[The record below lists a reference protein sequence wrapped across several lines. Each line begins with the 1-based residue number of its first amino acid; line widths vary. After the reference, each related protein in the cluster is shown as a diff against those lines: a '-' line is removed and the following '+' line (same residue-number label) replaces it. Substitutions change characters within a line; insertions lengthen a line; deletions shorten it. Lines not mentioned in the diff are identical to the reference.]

1 MTPDARFVRLLEN
14 SLGVSIL
21 SCTVTFSAKTRTLLE
36 SGETGDYLLEVKGE
50 NFSCT
55 ITGRG
60 GINEEKA
67 RLVVTDALNL
77 YGDLFR
83 EHIPSECAR
92 RAEIL
97 GSIVSGESI
106 DSVLNEL
113 VQMIISSPLFDS
125 AGVFLLNEI
134 LLEVRGLVYAG
145 DCGGKAGEG
154 IRFRSRKIRL
164 TKKSPLSDVMYF
176 GRCERLNLDE
186 IDDWRGMQD
195 CLKGEAYASPLI
207 NMDGTAA
214 GIVIATGSGGYSEEA
229 AAILQFYSNLCS
241 IAISN
246 ANMRGELI
254 RLKTYEED
262 FEKVDYVSKDL
273 VKMGMLAATVAHELK
288 NPLVAIGG
296 FAKRLAAFG
305 SDSRMDNYIA
315 MIQSEVTRLENL
327 VTEILDYS
335 KSVDLKIEKIHLD
348 SVVNETLRLLSENI
362 SIGMIHVSKSVD
374 PEITV
379 YADKNRFIQVLINV
393 IINAIQV
400 MPSGGDLK
408 ISAEESSETIILYI
422 KDTGGGVPDCEMEKI
437 FEPFHSSKQDGTGLG
452 LSLSKKIMTAHGG
465 QITVTNDSIGAV
477 FSLILPKTGGFDD

>member
-1 MTPDARFVRLLEN
+1 MTPDAGLIRLLEN
-14 SLGVSIL
+14 SLGISIV
-21 SCTVTFSAKTRTLLE
+21 SCTIVFSGKTHSLL
-36 SGETGDYLLEVKGE
+36 SGKEQEAHLLEVAGE
-50 NFSCT
+50 SFSCT
-55 ITGRG
+55 IGYRG
-60 GINEEKA
+60 SADEEKA
-67 RLVVTDALNL
+67 RLILADAVSL
-77 YGDLFR
+77 YCAAMKGGF
-83 EHIPSECAR
+83 PAECAK
-92 RAEIL
+92 RADLL
-97 GSIVSGESI
+97 GSIVSGGSI
-106 DSVLNEL
+106 DNILNEL
-113 VQMIISSPLFDS
+113 VLLIVATPAFDS

-134 LLEVRGLVYAG
+134 LLELRGLVYAG
-145 DCGGKAGEG
+145 EAENKAGKG
-154 IRFRSRKIRL
+154 ISFRSRKIRF
-164 TKKSPLSDVMYF
+164 TKKSPLSDIMYF
-176 GRCERLNLDE
+176 GRSGTVDLDKVE
-186 IDDWRGMQD
+186 DWKGMQD
-195 CLKGEAYASPLI
+195 CLKGEAYACPLI
-207 NMDGTAA
+207 NMDGSAA
-214 GIVIATGSGGYSEEA
+214 GMVIATGGGYSDEA

-241 IAISN
+241 IALSN

-305 SDSRMDNYIA
+305 SDPRMDNYIA

-335 KSVDLKIEKIHLD
+335 KSIDLKIERLRLD
-348 SVVNETLRLLSENI
+348 TVVNETLRLLSESI

-374 PEITV
+374 PEISV
-379 YADKNRFIQVLINV
+379 HADKNRFIQVLINV
-393 IINAIQV
+393 IINAIQI

-422 KDTGGGVPDCEMEKI
+422 KDTGGGVPECEMEKI

-465 QITVTNDSIGAV
+465 QITVTNDETGAV
-477 FSLILPKTGGFDD
+477 FALILPKPGGFND